1 MSKKNQ
7 SLTNSRKKTYIYPN
21 QELVCSLNAY
31 YSIFAEAFAL
41 GITIFNLQSLVCRP
55 LLVEHLINSK
65 KLLVSS
71 SPLPGTIQF
80 ESDNKNW
87 IILYLP
93 ADKPT
98 LIKHSICNIVKYRN
112 CCSGSFGVLK
122 RLCVDLCESFYNHH
136 LGLLSSSWR
145 QAGCIIRKTTVVFFF
160 FVLFFYWFCLC
171 GFLFVSLFF

>member
-1 MSKKNQ
+1 M
-7 SLTNSRKKTYIYPN
+7 L
-21 QELVCSLNAY
+21 
-31 YSIFAEAFAL
+31 SIFAEAFAL
-41 GITIFNLQSLVCRP
+41 SITIFNLQSLVCRP

-71 SPLPGTIQF
+71 SPLPGAIQF

-98 LIKHSICNIVKYRN
+98 LIKHSICNIVKYPN

-122 RLCVDLCESFYNHH
+122 RLYVLLCVNRFIIIISACCHH
-136 LGLLSSSWR
+136 LGDKPVASLEKLRLLFYSLFW
-145 QAGCIIRKTTVVFFF
+145 VFFCVWF
-160 FVLFFYWFCLC
+160 FVC
-171 GFLFVSLFF
+171 FLNQI